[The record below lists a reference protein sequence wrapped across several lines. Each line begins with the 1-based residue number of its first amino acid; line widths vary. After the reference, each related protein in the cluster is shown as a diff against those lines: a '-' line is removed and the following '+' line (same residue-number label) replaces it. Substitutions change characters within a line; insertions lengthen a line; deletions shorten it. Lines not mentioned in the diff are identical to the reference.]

1 MNERVVDTTGK
12 ILEDKL
18 FKDHILSR
26 VLSPKPNSNDSD
38 NDGKSSKYQV
48 LHVFPTLFLQ
58 TIYAVTQYL
67 TRILWK

>member
-1 MNERVVDTTGK
+1 MNERVADTTGK

-38 NDGKSSKYQV
+38 NDGKSSEYQV
-48 LHVFPTLFLQ
+48 LHAFPTLF
-58 TIYAVTQYL
+58 
-67 TRILWK
+67 